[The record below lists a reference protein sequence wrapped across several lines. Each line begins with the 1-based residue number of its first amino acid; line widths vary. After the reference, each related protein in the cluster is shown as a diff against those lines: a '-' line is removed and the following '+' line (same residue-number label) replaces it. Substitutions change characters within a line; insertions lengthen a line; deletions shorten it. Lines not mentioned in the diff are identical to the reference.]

1 MNRPLPARRKFH
13 FVDGSASG
21 SASGRLTADAKA
33 HIASESNRQ
42 KRLRQVEAFRNQ
54 SSSKSPE
61 GGKVSPAKNSP
72 GTAKAGASTPPS
84 STTDISP
91 ESGNN
96 AVGKS
101 PRRERARTISN
112 PSPLALVE
120 RNLIDLDPF
129 ETMPAKMNHSGKY
142 LVGLISPMFMET
154 SFCSSQWGETFITSF
169 GLSLWYNNQLF
180 LEAST
185 HFL

>member
-21 SASGRLTADAKA
+21 SASGRLTPDAKA

-42 KRLRQVEAFRNQ
+42 KRLRRVEAFRNQ

-72 GTAKAGASTPPS
+72 GAAKTGASTPS
-84 STTDISP
+84 SSRDTSP
-91 ESGNN
+91 DSGNN
-96 AVGKS
+96 AIDKS
-101 PRRERARTISN
+101 PRRERARTVSN

-129 ETMPAKMNHSGKY
+129 ETMPAKMNHGAKY
-142 LVGLISPMFMET
+142 LVGLISPMFLET